1 MTQIQIVKSIKHF
14 TNSSPLLQYLGIFAP
29 NKKTNNLATI
39 ASKIQELQTQIRQ
52 KLQGFKE
59 NYPRLSKVVM
69 GLGIAFFVG
78 WVMVVSLIAAV
89 YFEAYGKL
97 PQQADLQQIDNAQ
110 ASEIYAEGNV
120 LIGKYYVENRTSMTL
135 DNISPNVVNALI
147 ATEDSRF
154 YQHSGIDYRGLVR
167 VAVKTIMLQKES
179 SGGGSTISQ
188 QLVKNLYPRQRHGLM
203 TLPVGKIKE
212 MIVAQ
217 RIESMYSKD
226 KILELYLNT
235 VPFGGNV
242 FGIEAAS
249 KRFFK
254 KTAAELDTHEAA
266 LLIGMLKATTY
277 YNPRLHP
284 ERAKGRRDVVLQQM
298 AKNDYL
304 SEADAAKYKAL
315 PLKLN
320 YTTENHNEGLAT
332 YFREQLRLELVEW
345 CKNHLTADGRR
356 YNLYTDGLKIH
367 TTLNE
372 TMQRIAEES
381 VSEQMTELQ
390 KLFDEHWDGKMPWG
404 DATDLVDAAVRH
416 SDRYENLRASGL
428 SPEEALKTFE
438 VPRNMTVFHWEGNR
452 DTLLTPLDS
461 VKHYI
466 RFLHAGFLAM
476 EAKTGKIKA
485 WVGGINHRYF
495 KYDHITS
502 KRQVGST
509 FKPIVYANALE
520 SGIPACEYIDNYQ
533 RIYELYEDW
542 SPGNADEEY
551 GGMYSLTGGLVNSIN
566 TVSAELIM
574 RSGIDSVA
582 NLAKAMGVKSE
593 IPPVPSLALGVA
605 DLSLKEMVE
614 VYGTFANLGQH
625 IEPVYIECIEDRNG
639 NLIASFEDSI
649 APADTLAFSEATAYQ
664 MQKMLQE
671 VTRKGTAVRLR
682 YKYKL
687 WTDLAG
693 KTGTTQDQTDGWF
706 MGFTPDIVAGAW
718 VGGADR
724 RVRFRNLSLGQGAST
739 ALPIFGKFF
748 QKLYETSEFKPLEK
762 SYFKALPD
770 TLVWAMDCEMY
781 MPSDTFYYDTI
792 YYDNNTYSLIPV
804 NTRHRNGGYIVPGVR
819 IDDGVQSP
827 QYEYRNG
834 RKYAKEPIVLQYEPY
849 VPQEDTSNRNNAL
862 SDSLFRE
869 NNQTPEPSDE
879 FDNPPD

>member
-1 MTQIQIVKSIKHF
+1 MSTFLSKLQEFKSK
-14 TNSSPLLQYLGIFAP
+14 
-29 NKKTNNLATI
+29 
-39 ASKIQELQTQIRQ
+39 ASQ
-52 KLQGFKE
+52 KLQSFRQG
-59 NYPRLSKVVM
+59 YPRLFKVLI
-69 GLGIAFFVG
+69 GLFIAFLAG
-78 WVMVVSLIAAV
+78 VSLVVGLVSAV

-97 PQQADLQQIDNAQ
+97 PNQVDLQQIDNAQ
-110 ASEIYAEGNV
+110 ASEIYAEGEV
-120 LIGKYYVENRTSMTL
+120 LIGKYYIENRTSMTL
-135 DNISPNVVNALI
+135 ENISPNVVHALV
-147 ATEDSRF
+147 ATEDARF
-154 YQHSGIDYRGLVR
+154 YEHGGVDFVGLIR
-167 VAVKTIMLQKES
+167 VAVKTILLQKES

-188 QLVKNLYPRQRHGLM
+188 QLVKNLYPRQRHGFL

-212 MIVAQ
+212 MIVAR
-217 RIESMYSKD
+217 RIEAMYSKK

-254 KTAAELDTHEAA
+254 KTAEELDMHQAA

-277 YNPRLHP
+277 YNPRLHAD
-284 ERAKGRRDVVLQQM
+284 RAKKRRDVVLNQM
-298 AKNDYL
+298 AKYEYL
-304 SEADAAKYKAL
+304 SKEEAEKYKAL
-315 PLKLN
+315 PIKLN

-332 YFREQLRLELVEW
+332 YFREQLRLELVKW
-345 CKNHLTADGRR
+345 CKNHLTPDGRR

-367 TTLNE
+367 TTLNA
-372 TMQRIAEES
+372 TMQELAEEA
-381 VSEQMTELQ
+381 VTEQMTDLQ
-390 KLFDEHWDGKMPWG
+390 NLFNEHWKDKEPWG
-404 DATDLVDAAVRH
+404 DATDYVDAAVQN
-416 SDRYENLRASGL
+416 SPRYKGLRASGV
-428 SPEEALKTFE
+428 SPKDALKTFE
-438 VPRNMTVFHWEGNR
+438 VPRKMTLFHWEGNR
-452 DTLLTPLDS
+452 DTTLTPLDS
-461 VKHYI
+461 VKYYI

-495 KYDHITS
+495 KYDHIGS

-533 RIYELYEDW
+533 RIYELDPDDW
-542 SPGNADEEY
+542 SPRNADGEY
-551 GGMYSLTGGLVNSIN
+551 GGMYSLMGGLVNSVN

-574 RSGIDSVA
+574 QSGIDSVV

-625 IEPVYIECIEDRNG
+625 IEPVYLECIEDRNG

-649 APADTLAFSEATAYQ
+649 APADTLVFSKATAYQ
-664 MQKMLQE
+664 IQKMLQE
-671 VTRKGTAVRLR
+671 VTRGKGTATRLR

-687 WTDLAG
+687 EADMGG

-724 RVRFRNLSLGQGAST
+724 RVRFRSLRLGQGAST
-739 ALPIFGKFF
+739 ALPIFAKFF
-748 QKLYETSEFKPLEK
+748 RKVYANSEFTGLDQAR
-762 SYFKALPD
+762 FRALPD
-770 TLVWAMDCEMY
+770 TLDWAMDCEMFL
-781 MPSDTFYYDTI
+781 PSDTIYYDTI
-792 YYDNNTYSLIPV
+792 YYDQNTYSLIPV
-804 NTRHRNGGYIVPGVR
+804 NTRHQRGGYIVPGVR
-819 IDDGVQSP
+819 IDNGTVQSP
-827 QYEYRNG
+827 QYEYRDG
-834 RKYAKEPIVLQYEPY
+834 RKYAKEPVILQYEPY
-849 VPQEDTSNRNNAL
+849 VPPTDTLNNYDNNNSNNNSE

-869 NNQTPEPSDE
+869 ENLK
-879 FDNPPD
+879 

>member
-1 MTQIQIVKSIKHF
+1 MPISWYLCPLHQKFINLSEFVSKLRELKTQINQRLRDF
-14 TNSSPLLQYLGIFAP
+14 Q
-29 NKKTNNLATI
+29 
-39 ASKIQELQTQIRQ
+39 Q
-52 KLQGFKE
+52 
-59 NYPRLSKVVM
+59 NYPRSAKALIGA
-69 GLGIAFFVG
+69 GLVLFVG
-78 WVMVVSLIAAV
+78 WILVVSLVASV
-89 YFEAYGKL
+89 YFEAFEKL
-97 PQQADLQQIDNAQ
+97 PQSEDLQQIDNAQ
-110 ASEIYAEGNV
+110 ASEIYAEGQV
-120 LIGKYYVENRTSMTL
+120 LIGKYYIENRTSL
-135 DNISPNVVNALI
+135 NLENISPNVVNALV
-147 ATEDSRF
+147 ATEDARF
-154 YQHSGIDYRGLVR
+154 YKHGGVDYIGLVR
-167 VAVKTIMLQKES
+167 VAIKTILLQKES

-188 QLVKNLYPRQRHGLM
+188 QLVKNLYPRQRHGVL

-212 MIVAQ
+212 MIVAR
-217 RIESMYSKD
+217 RIEAMYSKD
-226 KILELYLNT
+226 KILEMYLNT

-242 FGIEAAS
+242 FGIEAAA

-254 KTAAELDTHEAA
+254 KTAKELDTHEAA

-277 YNPRLHP
+277 YNPRLHAD
-284 ERAKGRRDVVLQQM
+284 RAKKRRDVVLNQM
-298 AKNDYL
+298 AKYEYI
-304 SEADAAKYKAL
+304 SKEEAEKYKAL
-315 PLKLN
+315 PVKLN
-320 YTTENHNEGLAT
+320 YTRENHNEGLAT
-332 YFREQLRLELVEW
+332 YFREHLRLELVEW
-345 CKNHLTADGRR
+345 CKNHLTPDGRR

-367 TTLNE
+367 TTLNA
-372 TMQRIAEES
+372 TMQELAEEA
-381 VSEQMTELQ
+381 VTEQMTDLQ
-390 KLFDEHWDGKMPWG
+390 NLFEEHWDGEMPWG
-404 DATDLVDAAVRH
+404 DATDYVDAAVRH
-416 SDRYENLRASGL
+416 SDRYENLQAKGL
-428 SPEEALKTFE
+428 SREEILKTFE
-438 VPRNMTVFHWEGNR
+438 EPRKMSIFHWEGNR
-452 DTLLTPLDS
+452 DTTLTPLDS
-461 VKHYI
+461 VKYYI

-533 RIYELYEDW
+533 RTYELEPENW

-574 RSGIDSVA
+574 QSGVDSVA
-582 NLAKAMGVKSE
+582 NLARAMGVKSE
-593 IPPVPSLALGVA
+593 IPAVPSLALGVA

-614 VYGTFANLGQH
+614 VYGTFANLGKH

-649 APADTLAFSEATAYQ
+649 APADTLVFSEATAYQ

-671 VTRKGTAVRLR
+671 VTRGRGTAVRLR
-682 YKYKL
+682 YKYEL
-687 WTDLAG
+687 GTDLAG

-706 MGFTPDIVAGAW
+706 MGFTPDLVAGAW

-724 RVRFRNLSLGQGAST
+724 RVRFRKLSLGQGAST

-748 QKLYETSEFKPLEK
+748 QKVYATSEFKHLEK

-770 TLVWAMDCEMY
+770 TLQWAMDCEMFL
-781 MPSDTFYYDTI
+781 PSDTVYYDTI

-804 NTRHRNGGYIVPGVR
+804 NTRHQRGGYIVPGVR
-819 IDDGVQSP
+819 IDNGGQTQIQSP

-849 VPQEDTSNRNNAL
+849 VPSVDTSRTDFNSNDNRPM
-862 SDSLFRE
+862 SDSLLREENLNPVPDSDFNDDNDFR
-869 NNQTPEPSDE
+869 
-879 FDNPPD
+879 

>member
-1 MTQIQIVKSIKHF
+1 MSTFLSKLQEFKSKA
-14 TNSSPLLQYLGIFAP
+14 N
-29 NKKTNNLATI
+29 
-39 ASKIQELQTQIRQ
+39 Q
-52 KLQGFKE
+52 KLQGFRQG
-59 NYPRLSKVVM
+59 YPRLFKVLI
-69 GLGIAFFVG
+69 GLCVAFLAG
-78 WVMVVSLIAAV
+78 VSLVVGLISAV

-97 PQQADLQQIDNAQ
+97 PDQADLEQIDNAQ
-110 ASEIYAEGNV
+110 ASEIYAEGQV
-120 LIGKYYVENRTSMTL
+120 LIGKYYIENRTSMTL
-135 DNISPNVVNALI
+135 ENISPNVVHALV
-147 ATEDSRF
+147 ATEDARF
-154 YQHSGIDYRGLVR
+154 YQHGGVDFVGLIR
-167 VAVKTIMLQKES
+167 VAVKTILLQKES

-188 QLVKNLYPRQRHGLM
+188 QLVKNLYPRQRHGLL

-212 MIVAQ
+212 MIVAR
-217 RIESMYSKD
+217 RIEAMYSKK

-254 KTAAELDTHEAA
+254 KTAEELETHQAA

-277 YNPRLHP
+277 YNPRLHA
-284 ERAKGRRDVVLQQM
+284 ERAKKRRNVVLNQM
-298 AKNDYL
+298 AKYEYI
-304 SEADAAKYKAL
+304 SEEEAEKYKAL
-315 PLKLN
+315 PIKLN
-320 YTTENHNEGLAT
+320 YTTESHNEGLAT

-345 CKNHLTADGRR
+345 CKNHLAPDGRQ

-367 TTLNE
+367 TTLNA
-372 TMQRIAEES
+372 TMQELAEEA
-381 VSEQMTELQ
+381 VTEQMTDLQ
-390 KLFDEHWDGKMPWG
+390 NLFNEHWKDKEPWG
-404 DATDLVDAAVRH
+404 KETDLVDLAVRR
-416 SDRYENLRASGL
+416 SGRYTNLRASGI

-438 VPRNMTVFHWEGNR
+438 VPRQMSVFHWEGNR
-452 DTLLTPLDS
+452 DTTLTPLDS
-461 VKHYI
+461 VKYYI

-520 SGIPACEYIDNYQ
+520 SGIPACEYIDNHQ

-542 SPGNADEEY
+542 SPSNADGEY
-551 GGMYSLTGGLVNSIN
+551 GGMYSLMGGLVNSVN

-574 RSGIDSVA
+574 QSGIDSVA

-593 IPPVPSLALGVA
+593 IPSVPSLALGVA

-639 NLIASFEDSI
+639 NLVASFEDSI
-649 APADTLAFSEATAYQ
+649 APADTLVFSEATAYQ
-664 MQKMLQE
+664 IQKMLQE
-671 VTRKGTAVRLR
+671 VTRGKGTATRLR

-687 WTDLAG
+687 ESDLAG

-724 RVRFRNLSLGQGAST
+724 RVRFRNLHLGQGAST
-739 ALPIFGKFF
+739 ALPIFAKFF
-748 QKLYETSEFKPLEK
+748 QKVYATSEFSELQK
-762 SYFKALPD
+762 SRFEALPD
-770 TLVWAMDCEMY
+770 TLVWAMECEMY

-804 NTRHRNGGYIVPGVR
+804 NTLHRRGGYLVPGVR
-819 IDDGVQSP
+819 VDNGVQSP
-827 QYEYRNG
+827 QYEYRDG
-834 RKYAKEPIVLQYEPY
+834 RKYAKEPIILQYEPY
-849 VPQEDTSNRNNAL
+849 VPPPDTLNDNNDYNNYNNNQ
-862 SDSLFRE
+862 SDSLFRDD
-869 NNQTPEPSDE
+869 NQPPIPDND
-879 FDNPPD
+879 FDNPPNSDGILSPSD